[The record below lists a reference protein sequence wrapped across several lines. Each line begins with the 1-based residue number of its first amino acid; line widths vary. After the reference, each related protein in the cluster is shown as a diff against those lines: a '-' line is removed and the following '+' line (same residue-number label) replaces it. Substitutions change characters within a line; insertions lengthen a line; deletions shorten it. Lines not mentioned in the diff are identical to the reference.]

1 MSIHRLEK
9 LFPDQLRERLA
20 QNPILVLSFG
30 TIEWHSH
37 HLPLG
42 LDGLV
47 AAAIGEQIADKSDAV
62 LAPVSYW
69 GVGGVPFP
77 HTLNLPATVI
87 EPLMETVFEQFGA
100 MGFRVIPAFTGHF
113 GIDQTITLKRAALA
127 VMRRSTTTILPV
139 AEYDFTTDIE
149 YGGDHAGIGETSLM
163 WAVDAKL
170 IRLDAVKPTETLEG
184 IIGEDPRGKAGREW
198 GEKLM
203 ETISSR
209 TAEVARRMLHE
220 DAAARKSFME
230 ALATGV
236 QVLERTAEERRILGR
251 EKVPPIVTPAY
262 SGHCQAIYR
271 GDYQAAREF
280 AARKLA
286 NLAE

>member
-1 MSIHRLEK
+1 MSIHRLET

-20 QNPILVLSFG
+20 QSPILVLPFG

-47 AAAIGEQIADKSDAV
+47 AAALGERIADQADAV
-62 LAPVSYW
+62 LVPVSYW

-87 EPLMETVFEQFGA
+87 EPLLEKVFEQFGA
-100 MGFRVIPAFTGHF
+100 MGFRVIVAFTGHF
-113 GIDQTITLKRAALA
+113 GLDHTITLKRSALA
-127 VMRRSTTTILPV
+127 VMRRSTTAILPV
-139 AEYDFTTDIE
+139 AEYDFTTDIG
-149 YGGDHAGIGETSLM
+149 YAGDHAGIGETSLM
-163 WAVDAKL
+163 WAIDPNLVKL
-170 IRLDAVKPTETLEG
+170 ESVPTDQALEG
-184 IIGEDPRGKAGREW
+184 IIGEDPRGKASREW

-203 ETISSR
+203 ETISTR
-209 TAEVARRMLHE
+209 TAEVARRFPHE
-220 DAAARKSFME
+220 DSAARNAFIE
-230 ALATGV
+230 ALQAGV
-236 QVLERTAEERRILGR
+236 QVLERTAEQRRLFSR
-251 EKVPPIVTPAY
+251 DKVPPIVTPAY
-262 SGHCQAIYR
+262 REYCQAIYR
-271 GDYQAAREF
+271 GDYHAAGEF